1 MKREKEEQITYFN
14 VVCINGK
21 EVEQKKELAG
31 LTEPSH
37 LRLNCIV
44 YSLKKKKKKK
54 EKKKKKK
61 QI

>member
-1 MKREKEEQITYFN
+1 MEKKWNMIES
-14 VVCINGK
+14 
-21 EVEQKKELAG
+21 QKKELAG

-54 EKKKKKK
+54 K
-61 QI
+61 QGMVILTGQY